1 MEFQNW
7 LKINIEFEET
17 LLERI
22 KKQFGSFHKKTK
34 TKLEQINDL
43 RVKINLKKV

>member
-7 LKINIEFEET
+7 LEMNIEFEET

-22 KKQFGSFHKKTK
+22 KKQFGAFHKNTK
-34 TKLEQINDL
+34 TKLEQINYL
-43 RVKINLKKV
+43 KAKIN